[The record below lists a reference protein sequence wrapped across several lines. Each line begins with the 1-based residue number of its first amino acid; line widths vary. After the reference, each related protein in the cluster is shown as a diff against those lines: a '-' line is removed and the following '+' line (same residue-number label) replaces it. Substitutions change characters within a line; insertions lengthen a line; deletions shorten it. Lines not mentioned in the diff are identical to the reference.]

1 LFKKIIIFLKEIFLI
16 LSFKDRLNFLLI
28 NCLFIFWS
36 FFEILSISFLGLF
49 LKISTDTQ
57 YLNQANTINKVFFFL
72 GVNNQELFILI
83 SASFLILFM
92 IVSSLLGIVSN
103 WKLVN
108 YICHIS
114 YTKSSALY
122 KYFLTRPRIYYLVN
136 SKSQIMKKMN
146 SDFEIIIYQT
156 FIPLINIFSKFF
168 ITLFIFIF
176 ILIINPLISSILI
189 FSFIFFYL
197 IFFKFIKKNL
207 RKNSVNIEYSNQEKS
222 KIINESFSG
231 IKEIILS
238 NSYKSFIEK
247 YDFII
252 KKINFNSAEIIKLS
266 QLPRGLA
273 ELISVIIVIIIF
285 IILLKLFNN
294 DLLQIIPLL
303 GMFAFAG
310 YKIIPAIQSIFQS
323 ISVINGSLASFD
335 SIKNDLLL
343 SSRIISLDEELDN
356 SIQLNQMIF
365 FNKVFFKFPKKNQN
379 TLEDI
384 NITINRNNFISIYGK
399 NGSGKSTIINIL
411 LGLLIPSSGSV
422 YVDQNKLDESN
433 LVSWRKT
440 IGFVS
445 QDIFL
450 FDDTIINNI
459 IFGLEKK
466 PSTEE
471 IQNIIEISGLKS
483 FVSNLP
489 DKLNTI
495 VGENGINLSGGQKQ
509 KIAIARCLVKNPE
522 IIILDE
528 ATSSLDISSEKI
540 ISEMIKSYRNKK
552 TIILISHKV
561 NLIKDSDVIYFLE
574 KGKIIDFG
582 NYNDLLKN
590 KNFVKNL

>member
-1 LFKKIIIFLKEIFLI
+1 LLKKIIIFLKEVFSI

-28 NCLFIFWS
+28 NFLFIFWS
-36 FFEILSISFLGLF
+36 FFEILTISFLGLF
-49 LKISTDTQ
+49 LKISTDVQ
-57 YLNQANTINKVFFFL
+57 YFNQVNTINKIFFFL
-72 GVNNQELFILI
+72 GVNNQELFILM

-92 IVSSLLGIVSN
+92 IVSSLLGILSN

-114 YTKSSALY
+114 YTKSSELY
-122 KYFLTRPRIYYLVN
+122 NYYLTRPRIYHLVN
-136 SKSQIMKKMN
+136 NKSQIMKKIN
-146 SDFEIIIYQT
+146 SDFEITIYQT

-189 FSFIFFYL
+189 LFFIFFYL
-197 IFFKFIKKNL
+197 IFFRSIKKNL
-207 RKNSVNIEYSNQEKS
+207 RKNSVNIDYNNQEKS

-247 YDFII
+247 YHSII
-252 KKINFNSAEIIKLS
+252 KKINLNSAEIIKLS

-273 ELISVIIVIIIF
+273 ELISAIIVIIIF

-303 GMFAFAG
+303 GIYAFAG

-335 SIKNDLLL
+335 SIKNDLLM
-343 SSRIISLDEELDN
+343 SSKIISLDEKLDN
-356 SIQLNQMIF
+356 SIHLNQKIF

-384 NITINRNNFISIYGK
+384 NITINKNNFISIYGK

-411 LGLLIPSSGSV
+411 LGLLTPSSGSV
-422 YVDQNKLDESN
+422 YVDQTKLEKFN
-433 LVSWRKT
+433 LVSWKKN
-440 IGFVS
+440 IGLVS

-459 IFGLEKK
+459 IFGIETKL
-466 PSTEE
+466 STEK

-483 FVSNLP
+483 FISNLP
-489 DKLNTI
+489 DKLNTM

-509 KIAIARCLVKNPE
+509 KIAIARCLAKNPQ

-540 ISEMIKSYRNKK
+540 ISEMIKKYRNKK

-561 NLIKDSDVIYFLE
+561 NLIKESDVIYFLE

-582 NYNDLLKN
+582 SYNYLLKN